1 MVQAMKNV
9 QIIIVKVIMGF
20 RSPQKDPTIGGD
32 VCQES
37 SRMWLLSL
45 VKHPPLVLRQG
56 LPGLPEGLLG
66 RAGGTVLCVPTTP
79 RGTSA
84 LQAKGKTEAQATH
97 KPVGGIAEILCPS
110 HLLSGVFSLYLRL
123 IHN

>member
-32 VCQES
+32 VCQENN
-37 SRMWLLSL
+37 RMWLLSL

-56 LPGLPEGLLG
+56 VPGLPEGLLG
-66 RAGGTVLCVPTTP
+66 RAGCTVL
-79 RGTSA
+79 
-84 LQAKGKTEAQATH
+84 
-97 KPVGGIAEILCPS
+97 
-110 HLLSGVFSLYLRL
+110 
-123 IHN
+123 